1 MAHRLE
7 GRAHGQHQMGDE
19 RATAHRAQQTRTV
32 AAAAAAAAPS
42 YGGPSL
48 LRLWLPC
55 ESRCQLTTS
64 SRSSLRAGSQ
74 QPQLST
80 RLLRRCRLPD
90 CHVAVPTCLGAMRP
104 WGMTGGSRGGRPLPR
119 ATILCIQAATAST
132 DSLHPSS
139 HSRSDSCARAH
150 GMRCAPH
157 AQEGASG
164 VPGVRTDPQ
173 RRVLNAISL
182 LSAAGPCTAA
192 GGQAGSKALHPASVA
207 SHSAKC
213 WASQPGAASGGGST
227 ASVSQQRGCGAPR
240 VWRGEHHS
248 GSPAHQRAQSRRPR
262 RLSLRVHSPAFQRKP
277 PQRRAAALPAAA
289 ERRSPRRPP
298 PPPLQLPPARPHLRA
313 REKGA
318 GQALMG
324 RGEGAAAEAAHLE
337 GSSNCTPGST

>member
-7 GRAHGQHQMGDE
+7 GTAHGQHQMGDE

-32 AAAAAAAAPS
+32 AAAAVAAAPS

-90 CHVAVPTCLGAMRP
+90 CHLGHDR
-104 WGMTGGSRGGRPLPR
+104 RKPR
-119 ATILCIQAATAST
+119 REATAACHN
-132 DSLHPSS
+132 SLHPSS

-164 VPGVRTDPQ
+164 VPGVRADPQ

-240 VWRGEHHS
+240 MWRGEHHS

-262 RLSLRVHSPAFQRKP
+262 RLPLRVHWPAFQRKP

-298 PPPLQLPPARPHLRA
+298 PPPLQLPPARPHLHA
-313 REKGA
+313 RGKGA

-324 RGEGAAAEAAHLE
+324 GGEGAAVEAAHLE
-337 GSSNCTPGST
+337 GSSNCAPGST